1 MRGLIRASLMN
12 PWAVTVFALTI
23 VVLGSLSLFAIPV
36 DILPVF
42 KSPAVQVLT
51 FYSGMPPRD
60 VERDITNRVERW
72 TDIASGLQR
81 QESRS
86 ILGTSIVRNYFY
98 SDIDRGEA
106 LSSVLSLA
114 QSVIPQM
121 PPGTLPPVVIPFDPT
136 ATTPICL
143 VAINGAS
150 AGYGEKTLYDVGR
163 YEVRNKVMEIR
174 GALSPVVFG
183 GKLRAVQIYL
193 DREKMMARNLSP
205 IDVMR
210 AVEDSNVFLPTGEAI
225 VGDRDYFLN
234 SNALFDKIAD
244 MGEIPLRTE
253 SGNRAFVRD
262 VATPTD
268 DAMIQTTIVR
278 VEGKKQAYIPVFRQT
293 GSSTLTIIQQL
304 KKRLP
309 GIPAQLS
316 KAGIGL
322 DLIMDQSV
330 YVKQS
335 ISSLATEGVLGAV
348 LCSLVILL
356 FLGRWQMTM
365 IAIMTIPLSILSAIG
380 ILYALG
386 QTINVMTLSGLSMAI
401 GPMVDSAIIS
411 LENIDSHLEKGAK
424 LRRAALNG
432 PAEVALPELVA
443 NLSTLLVLA
452 PLALMPGSG
461 SFLFQPLT
469 MAVAFA
475 MTTAYILSRTFVPAR
490 AAAWLREKDSANES
504 GPSQN
509 PIARAFARWQTM
521 IEAAVAW
528 YSRRLDWV
536 LDHRWLVV
544 LASFGTLAVVVMVLM
559 EPLRREFFPQV
570 DSGAF
575 EIYVRAPSGTR
586 LDVTNDRL
594 AEVELFIRR
603 QIPKADLKLIVT
615 EIGVTPDISSAY
627 TVNQAKMDAIVRVQ
641 LTEERKKGSYQYTD
655 LLRSA
660 FEREPKFADLEIAF
674 NAGGL
679 ILSALNQ
686 GQTAPINVR
695 VTGKAIHQSHEIAEQ
710 IRRQVA
716 NIPGVVDARI
726 LQRLD
731 YPEYIVEVNRVKAAD
746 LGLTQEEVMKCVI
759 SAFNSSIQYNK
770 KNFWIDRENGN
781 QYFVGVQYPQASI
794 ETLDAL
800 LNVPITGVNQT
811 KQDRRLAETQPIPS
825 VRRPVQGGRP
835 EQRTPVLLRSLI
847 TLKRSSIPTEVT
859 HLNILPT
866 IDLNIGV
873 SGRDLGH
880 VAADIYKVV
889 DRFGTLEKGQSTG
902 SQQEG
907 TTWDAYDPKS
917 GNHRLLEGTRIVLSG
932 EYARMEQ
939 TFRDLA
945 IGLVLAVL
953 LIYFL
958 MVGLDKSYIV
968 PLANMTVVPLVLIGI
983 MPMLYLTGTSINIQ
997 SLLGLIFTVG
1007 IKVSA
1012 TVLLTDVAQE
1022 LRKKEGLSPIDAI
1035 KKAGAMR
1042 ARPIVMT
1049 ALAAFFAMIPS
1060 ALALEKGSEA
1070 NAPLGRA
1077 ILGGLMIGT
1086 PATLFVAPALYAL
1099 MVHGPYAEPED
1110 PESLPEGNEE
1120 GKEEEEEQDEE

>member
-1 MRGLIRASLMN
+1 MRGLIRASLLN

-23 VVLGSLSLFAIPV
+23 LVLGGLSLTQIPV

-60 VERDITNRVERW
+60 VERDITNRIERW

-114 QSVIPQM
+114 QSVVPQM

-143 VAINGAS
+143 VAVNGAK

-163 YEVRNKVMEIR
+163 YEVRNKIMEIR
-174 GALSPVVFG
+174 GAVSPVVFG
-183 GKLRAVQIYL
+183 GKIRAVQVYL
-193 DREKMMARNLSP
+193 DRERMMARNLSP
-205 IDVMR
+205 VDVLE
-210 AVEDSNVFLPTGEAI
+210 AVQNSNVFLPTGEAI
-225 VGDRDYFLN
+225 VGERDYFLN
-234 SNALFDKIAD
+234 SNALFEKIPD
-244 MGEIPLRTE
+244 MGQIPLRTE
-253 SGNRAFVRD
+253 AGNRAYVRD

-278 VEGKKQAYIPVFRQT
+278 VEGKKQAYVPVFRQT
-293 GSSTLTIIQQL
+293 GASTLSIIQQL
-304 KKRLP
+304 KAKLP
-309 GIPAQLS
+309 SIPSQLS
-316 KAGIGL
+316 KSGIGL

-335 ISSLATEGVLGAV
+335 ISSLATEGILGAV

-365 IAIMTIPLSILSAIG
+365 IAILTIPLSILSAVG

-386 QTINVMTLSGLSMAI
+386 QTINVMTLSGLAMAI

-424 LRRAALNG
+424 LRRAALDG

-443 NLSTLLVLA
+443 NVSTLLVLA

-461 SFLFQPLT
+461 SFLFRP
-469 MAVAFA
+469 MAMAIAFA
-475 MTTAYILSRTFVPAR
+475 MATAYMLSRTFVPAR
-490 AAAWLREKDSANES
+490 AAGWLPETKEAGGSKR
-504 GPSQN
+504 SQN
-509 PIARAFARWQTM
+509 PIARAFARWQKT
-521 IEAAVAW
+521 IEAGVAW

-544 LASFGTLAVVVMVLM
+544 IASFGALLLVVAVLV

-570 DSGAF
+570 DAGAF

-586 LDVTNDRL
+586 LKVTNERL
-594 AEVELFIRR
+594 AEVEQFLRREIR
-603 QIPKADLKLIVT
+603 KTDLKLIVT
-615 EIGVTPDISSAY
+615 EIGVTPDLSSAY

-641 LTEERKKGSYQYTD
+641 LTEDRKKGSYQYTD
-655 LLRSA
+655 ELRKSFA
-660 FEREPKFADLEIAF
+660 RDPRFADLEIAF

-695 VTGKAIHQSHEIAEQ
+695 VTGKHIHESHEVAEQ
-710 IRRQVA
+710 IRRKVA

-731 YPEYIVEVNRVKAAD
+731 YPEYLVEVDRVKAAD
-746 LGLTQEEVMKCVI
+746 LGLTQQEVMQCVI
-759 SAFNSSIQYNK
+759 GAFNSSIQYNK

-794 ETLDAL
+794 QTLEAL

-811 KQDRRLAETQPIPS
+811 KFDRRIADNSRIPRVAQPVMEGS
-825 VRRPVQGGRP
+825 P
-835 EQRTPVLLRSLI
+835 ERRTPVLLSSLI
-847 TLKRSSIPTEVT
+847 TLKRSTIPTEMT
-859 HLNILPT
+859 HLNIMPT
-866 IDLNIGV
+866 VDLNIGV

-880 VAADIYKVV
+880 VAADVYKVV
-889 DRFGTLEKGQSTG
+889 DRFGKLKKNASSG
-902 SQQEG
+902 SEREG
-907 TTWDAYDPKS
+907 TSWDAYDPS
-917 GNHRLLEGTRIVLSG
+917 ATDHRLLEGTNIILSG
-932 EYARMEQ
+932 EYSRMEK

-945 IGLVLAVL
+945 IGLILAVVMV
-953 LIYFL
+953 YFL
-958 MVGLDKSYIV
+958 MVALDKSYIV
-968 PLANMTVVPLVLIGI
+968 PLANMMVVPLVLIGI
-983 MPMLYLTGTSINIQ
+983 MPMLYLTGTSINVQ

-1022 LRKKEGLSPIDAI
+1022 LRKKEGLSPIEAVR
-1035 KKAGAMR
+1035 KAGAMR

-1077 ILGGLMIGT
+1077 ILGGLLIGT

-1099 MVHGPYAEPED
+1099 MVRGEHVEPED
-1110 PESLPEGNEE
+1110 PETLPETPE
-1120 GKEEEEEQDEE
+1120 GAE